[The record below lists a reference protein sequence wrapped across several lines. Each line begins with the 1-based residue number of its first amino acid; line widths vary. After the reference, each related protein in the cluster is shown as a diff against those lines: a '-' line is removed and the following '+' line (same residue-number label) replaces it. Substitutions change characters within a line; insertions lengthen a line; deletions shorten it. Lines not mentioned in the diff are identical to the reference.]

1 MVCSRAG
8 PAKRTRNE
16 HDGNPLRSGGARQRC
31 VRRARRGLRR
41 RGPEDRGVPS
51 RGRLL
56 RDRGYLHAR
65 RRAARRGGDRGSRRD
80 LPAAR
85 GALRHQDGC
94 RAHPSRRR
102 ARGILSGAGGRERAL
117 HRTSGLGE
125 IMATDEEIRTA
136 LEQVVDPE
144 INLSIIELGLVR
156 EIDQSVEPNV
166 VRMLLTTP
174 FCPYAPQIVAQVKEA
189 VTTVTGKPAEVEIL
203 PEQWTPEMM
212 PDPGLLGRW

>member
-1 MVCSRAG
+1 
-8 PAKRTRNE
+8 
-16 HDGNPLRSGGARQRC
+16 
-31 VRRARRGLRR
+31 
-41 RGPEDRGVPS
+41 
-51 RGRLL
+51 
-56 RDRGYLHAR
+56 
-65 RRAARRGGDRGSRRD
+65 
-80 LPAAR
+80 
-85 GALRHQDGC
+85 
-94 RAHPSRRR
+94 
-102 ARGILSGAGGRERAL
+102 
-117 HRTSGLGE
+117 
-125 IMATDEEIRTA
+125 MATEEEIRTA

-156 EIDQSVEPNV
+156 EIDQSIEPNV